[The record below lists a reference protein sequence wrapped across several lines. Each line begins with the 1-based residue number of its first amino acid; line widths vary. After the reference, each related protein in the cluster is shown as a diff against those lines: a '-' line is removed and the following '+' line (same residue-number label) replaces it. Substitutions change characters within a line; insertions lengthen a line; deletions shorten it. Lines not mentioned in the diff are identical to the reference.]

1 MTVVMSYRGH
11 QETALQTPP
20 DTTAQ
25 KIHDAAQ
32 NLDVKLRAVSTGWAF
47 LSALQFFELNITE
60 LSGRLRVLVQCLQ
73 PRFAV
78 KTLPVREGQWFT
90 DLELCQKGFATIDS
104 EAAMFRTL
112 YPDTERLLGLC
123 EKLAQSAK
131 ALPVEQSVPLSNTI
145 DALRASLESSPL
157 KVRIQQ
163 LESQLA
169 HEHSLVAAGAVQDR
183 SGELEAK
190 LAEAKAVLAAL
201 ED

>member
-1 MTVVMSYRGH
+1 
-11 QETALQTPP
+11 
-20 DTTAQ
+20 
-25 KIHDAAQ
+25 
-32 NLDVKLRAVSTGWAF
+32 
-47 LSALQFFELNITE
+47 
-60 LSGRLRVLVQCLQ
+60 
-73 PRFAV
+73 
-78 KTLPVREGQWFT
+78 
-90 DLELCQKGFATIDS
+90 
-104 EAAMFRTL
+104 
-112 YPDTERLLGLC
+112 LC

>member
-112 YPDTERLLGLC
+112 YPT
-123 EKLAQSAK
+123 
-131 ALPVEQSVPLSNTI
+131 QSVCWGCARSWPSP
-145 DALRASLESSPL
+145 RRRCQSS
-157 KVRIQQ
+157 
-163 LESQLA
+163 SQC
-169 HEHSLVAAGAVQDR
+169 HCQTR
-183 SGELEAK
+183 
-190 LAEAKAVLAAL
+190 
-201 ED
+201 